1 MSKNFKDLDDLI
13 HSGVK
18 KIVLNSD
25 IILEEGKSSNEEYSL
40 KLDVDGLIIDGNG
53 YTIDGMGK
61 THWILC
67 TGENIIIKNITIK
80 NIKLEHPLVT
90 KGKWSAINNC
100 GGELTIMDS
109 IFKNNHGFGGAI
121 YNEGVLTIINCKF
134 IRNSGGRVG
143 GAIYNRDGL
152 IIINNSIFTNNKAVH
167 DGGAIYSPGG
177 VLSIRNSEF
186 TNNLAG
192 YDGGAIYA
200 FDDVL
205 SLKNCTFK
213 DNKHDDVWKGYKGL

>member
-1 MSKNFKDLDDLI
+1 MLKNFKDLDNQI

-18 KIVLNSD
+18 EIILDSD
-25 IILEEGKSSNEEYSL
+25 IILEKGKSSNDDYSL

-67 TGENIIIKNITIK
+67 TGRNVVIKNITIK
-80 NIKLEHPLVT
+80 NIKLENPLI
-90 KGKWSAINNC
+90 KKDMWSAINNC
-100 GGELTIMDS
+100 GGELIIMDS
-109 IFKNNHGFGGAI
+109 TFKNNYGFGGAI
-121 YNEGVLTIINCKF
+121 YNEGVLIISNCKF
-134 IRNSGGRVG
+134 THNSAGRIG
-143 GAIYNRDGL
+143 GAIYNREGL
-152 IIINNSIFTNNKAVH
+152 IIINNSIFTNNDAVH

-186 TNNLAG
+186 NNNFAG
-192 YDGGAIYA
+192 YDGGAILA
-200 FDDVL
+200 PDDVL

-213 DNKHDDVWKGYKGL
+213 DNKYDDVFKMEYK

>member
-1 MSKNFKDLDDLI
+1 MSKNFKDLNDLI

-18 KIVLNSD
+18 EIVLDSD
-25 IILEEGKSSNEEYSL
+25 IILENGESSNDEYSL

-53 YTIDGMGK
+53 YAIDGRDK

-80 NIKLEHPLVT
+80 NIKLHHPLIT

-100 GGELTIMDS
+100 GGELTITDS

-121 YNEGVLTIINCKF
+121 YNEGVLIISNCKF
-134 IRNSGGRVG
+134 IHNSGARVG

-177 VLSIRNSEF
+177 VLSIKNSEF
-186 TNNLAG
+186 SNNFAG
-192 YDGGAIYA
+192 YDGGAILA
-200 FDDVL
+200 PDDVL
-205 SLKNCTFK
+205 SLENCTFK
-213 DNKHDDVWKGYKGL
+213 DNKYDDVFKMEYK